1 MKKIKPPTDE
11 KMISIL
17 KKENHKL
24 SATLSEYMKTLEW
37 RMTQLKELRKEN
49 KKLQDHVK
57 ELTA

>member
-24 SATLSEYMKTLEW
+24 SVSLSEYMKTLEW

-57 ELTA
+57 DLTA